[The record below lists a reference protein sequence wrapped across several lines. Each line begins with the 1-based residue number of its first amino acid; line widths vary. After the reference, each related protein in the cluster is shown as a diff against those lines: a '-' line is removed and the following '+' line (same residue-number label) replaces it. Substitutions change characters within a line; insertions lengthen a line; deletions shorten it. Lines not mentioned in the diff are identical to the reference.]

1 MGAAFGRQREI
12 ALVLVVAF
20 REIARKSDV
29 FAQHPEGERAG
40 RGIGFDDADAVVRP
54 CLAHAAREHPAT
66 EAGVRDKLPDAELV
80 FTRYLMHELLSVHSE
95 EELDCIRPAGVL
107 CTLAI
112 DRKSVAEGKSVQVRV
127 DIGGGLL

>member
-1 MGAAFGRQREI
+1 MVAAFVRQREI

-40 RGIGFDDADAVVRP
+40 RGIGFDDADAVVRH

-66 EAGVRDKLPDAELV
+66 EAGVRDKMPAEEP
-80 FTRYLMHELLSVHSE
+80 RRARAPRSE
-95 EELDCIRPAGVL
+95 EHTSELPSLMRISY
-107 CTLAI
+107 
-112 DRKSVAEGKSVQVRV
+112 SVFCLKNKQKHKQT
-127 DIGGGLL
+127 D